1 MRRATTKTYMTKTAE
16 QLFVDK
22 IIKELNDYQSND
34 VYLADKVKF
43 NQAKTIERII
53 RHQNNTFEKASDKK
67 RFFFNIGNS
76 RLDTV
81 VKKIDLDT
89 KDIQLYAE
97 GDKIAENILLRSELR
112 QYLKDYKWGQKINEL
127 EEIYADFGNVVI
139 KKDDD
144 KFYSKV
150 NLANLK
156 VIDPTAE
163 TLEDTAVI
171 EEHKYNATEFR
182 RVGNASGWE
191 NVDKAIAAFSDDDSS
206 PYFYVYERYGEMS
219 VADYKQFKGQE
230 ISDGDRDKFIETVAI
245 VAINR
250 PKLNNRLVSSMSELG
265 FQYGFV
271 LFLEENKGEKGADG
285 KIYYKPYKEAHYD
298 AYQGRWLRKGLREKL
313 FDYQDRANIL
323 GNQIYEAMK
332 WSSIHVFWSPDG
344 KLGGR
349 NILSS
354 IEQGQII
361 QTDALNV
368 LPVEERNLAAFV
380 NEWNKLMELADKECQ
395 TFEVATGEGLP
406 SGTTLGQVQI
416 QTATVG
422 EHFNYKRE
430 KFGLFL
436 SELFN
441 DWVLPDLIKK
451 LNEEHILEIA
461 GDPSYMDT
469 YLNVAARGLL
479 VSQYLKLA
487 ALSGGVI
494 TKEQEAQLL
503 EAIKQQ
509 LLQSPKQIVKIL
521 KDYYKNILPKIEV
534 VTTGESVNKQ
544 NRINS
549 GMALLSYITNP
560 VIMSDPTS
568 KGIVLEIADTL
579 GFNVTNAGAQQVQ
592 QMAQQQPGQQV
603 QQPKETPQSDST
615 AL

>member
-1 MRRATTKTYMTKTAE
+1 MTKTSE

-22 IIKELNDYQSND
+22 VIKEINDYISND
-34 VYLADKVKF
+34 VYLTDKTKF
-43 NQAKTIERII
+43 NQAKTIEKII
-53 RHQNNTFEKASDKK
+53 RHQNNTFDKASDKK
-67 RFFFNIGNS
+67 RFFFNVGNS

-89 KDIQLYAE
+89 KDVQLYAE

-127 EEIYADFGNVVI
+127 EEIYADFGNVVV

-144 KFYSKV
+144 KYYSKV
-150 NLANLK
+150 NLQNLK

-163 TLEDTAVI
+163 TLEDTTVI
-171 EEHKYNATEFR
+171 EEHKYNVTEFR
-182 RVGNASGWE
+182 RIGRNSGWD
-191 NVDKAIAAFSDDDSS
+191 NVDKTIAEFSDDDGAN
-206 PYFYVYERYGEMS
+206 YFYVYERYGEMCL
-219 VADYKQFKGQE
+219 ADFKQAKGQE
-230 ISDGDRDKFIETVAI
+230 VMDGDEDKYIETVAI

-250 PKLNNRLVSSMSELG
+250 PKLTNRLIKNLDDVG

-271 LFLEENKGEKGADG
+271 LFLDENKGEKGADG
-285 KIYYKPYKEAHYD
+285 KTYYKPYKEAHFD
-298 AYQGRWLRKGLREKL
+298 AYQGRWFRRGIREKL
-313 FDYQDRANIL
+313 FDIQDRANIL

-332 WSSIHVFWSPDG
+332 WSSIHVFWSSDS
-344 KLGGR
+344 KIAGR
-349 NILSS
+349 NIISS

-361 QTDALNV
+361 LADQLSV
-368 LPVEERNLAAFV
+368 LPVEERNLAAYV
-380 NEWNKLMELADKECQ
+380 QEWNKLMELADKECQ

-441 DWVLPDLIKK
+441 DWILPDIIDK
-451 LNEEHILEIA
+451 LNEEHILEIN

-469 YLNVAARGLL
+469 YLNVAARGLF
-479 VSQYLKLA
+479 VSQYLKIA

-494 TKEQEAQLL
+494 S
-503 EAIKQQ
+503 KQQ
-509 LLQSPKQIVKIL
+509 EEQIIEVIKRGLAKQPKQIIKIL
-521 KDYYKNILPKIEV
+521 QDYYKNILPKIDV

-568 KGIVLEIADTL
+568 RGIVAEIADTL
-579 GFNVTNAGAQQVQ
+579 GFNVTNAGISQPQQT
-592 QMAQQQPGQQV
+592 QQQQGQV
-603 QQPKETPQSDST
+603 QQPKETPQTDSN